1 MINKNKEVDDY
12 ISSLDLDRQ
21 KAISRL
27 RDGLLY
33 NLPSG
38 FEEVISYGMIGYVVP
53 LSVYPNGYHVKK
65 NTPLPFI
72 NLASQKNH
80 IGYYHM
86 GIYID
91 ELLFSW
97 FVNAYTSS
105 TTHKLDMGKSCVRIK
120 KLHDI
125 PFSVF
130 DELAKKMSVND
141 WISAYEHA
149 LLRKE

>member
-27 RDGLLY
+27 RNGLLS

-38 FEEVISYGMIGYVVP
+38 FEEVISYSMIGYVVP

-86 GIYID
+86 GIYSD

-105 TTHKLDMGKSCVRIK
+105 TKHKLDMGKSCIRIK
-120 KLHDI
+120 KLDDI
-125 PFSVF
+125 PYKVF
-130 DELAKKMSVND
+130 DE
-141 WISAYEHA
+141 
-149 LLRKE
+149 

>member
-12 ISSLDLDRQ
+12 ISSLGLDRQ

-27 RDGLLY
+27 RNGLLY

-53 LSVYPNGYHVKK
+53 LSIYSNGYHVKK

-86 GIYID
+86 GIYSD

-97 FVNAYTSS
+97 FVNAYSSS
-105 TTHKLDMGKSCVRIK
+105 TAHKLDMGKSCVRIK

-125 PFSVF
+125 PFKVF

-141 WISAYEHA
+141 WISAYEDA

>member
-72 NLASQKNH
+72 NLASQKKITLVTITWGFTAMNYFLVGLLMH
-80 IGYYHM
+80 IH
-86 GIYID
+86 
-91 ELLFSW
+91 
-97 FVNAYTSS
+97 
-105 TTHKLDMGKSCVRIK
+105 HP
-120 KLHDI
+120 LHI
-125 PFSVF
+125 
-130 DELAKKMSVND
+130 N
-141 WISAYEHA
+141 
-149 LLRKE
+149 

>member
-1 MINKNKEVDDY
+1 MIDKNKEVDNY

-27 RDGLLY
+27 RDGLLS

-86 GIYID
+86 GIYSD

-97 FVNAYTSS
+97 FVDAYKSS

-120 KLHDI
+120 KLDDI
-125 PFSVF
+125 PYKVF

-141 WISAYEHA
+141 WISTYEQA
-149 LLRKE
+149 ILRK

>member
-1 MINKNKEVDDY
+1 MIKKNKEVDDY
-12 ISSLDLDRQ
+12 ISSLDLGRQ
-21 KAISRL
+21 RAISRL
-27 RDGLLY
+27 RDGLLS

-53 LSVYPNGYHVKK
+53 ISVYPNGYHVKK

-86 GIYID
+86 GIYCE
-91 ELLFSW
+91 ELLFKW
-97 FVNAYTSS
+97 FVNAYKSS

-125 PFSVF
+125 PYEVF

-141 WISAYEHA
+141 WISVYEKA
-149 LLRKE
+149 LLRK

>member
-1 MINKNKEVDDY
+1 MIDKNKEVDNY

-27 RDGLLY
+27 RNGLLS

-86 GIYID
+86 GIYSD

-97 FVNAYTSS
+97 FVDAYTSS

-120 KLHDI
+120 ELNDI
-125 PFSVF
+125 PYKVF

-141 WISAYEHA
+141 WISAYEQA
-149 LLRKE
+149 ILRK